1 MIEERNARVEA
12 DKAWETSFTRRLVI
26 SMFTYLSVVLYGY
39 AIGVRSPALNAVVP
53 TAGFLLSTLTLPAV
67 KRRWVARR
75 TR

>member
-1 MIEERNARVEA
+1 MEA

-26 SMFTYLSVVLYGY
+26 SMFTYLSVVLYG
-39 AIGVRSPALNAVVP
+39 VQSPALNAVVP

-75 TR
+75 AR